1 MVWVWELSLISTAMK
16 SIPSAT
22 SRLHLFLPLAA
33 LIVLGTATSQAA
45 ARAGGGLQVFY
56 DFQSASG
63 PVVKDTSGAGEPINL
78 RITKPEA
85 VKRSKGSLEFR
96 DAAMARSAK
105 PATRLIEAIRRS
117 GEITIEA
124 WVRPASA
131 NQKGPARIVTLSR
144 NGNERNFTLGQEGDL
159 YDVRLRTLGTSGN
172 GIPSVS
178 SPRRSL
184 KPRLTHVVYTR
195 DRSGRTRIYLDGKK
209 VKESRVGGGTDNWHG
224 QFRLGLGNE
233 ISGDRQWKGTFH
245 LIAIYS
251 RDLQEREVIQNF
263 KAGVSAKAGPR
274 LANGEVSAEAH
285 FFNTKIAPLLSKHC
299 LECHDASVRKGKLDL
314 AHKTAALAW
323 DDGSLLKPG
332 KHADSV
338 LWQVVESNDMP
349 EDRDPLS
356 AEEKALLK
364 KWIDS
369 GAKWTLNFID
379 PATYAHGS
387 GQAHQN
393 WLRRLTNSEY
403 IRTVKA
409 TTGVDI
415 AKDARR
421 LLPREL
427 RADGF
432 SNTAYNLNVDL
443 KHVEAYAQLAGI
455 VVERM
460 DVPKFAKRFHS
471 SRRLIDKDN
480 RALIERMGRWL
491 LRGPLEEHEIVAYRG
506 ISTGV
511 AAAGGNFEEATRFVV
526 EAMLQSP
533 RFIYRMETQK
543 GDGGVW
549 PVSGHELANRMSYT
563 VWGAPPDKELM
574 QAADN
579 GELFAEENQ
588 AAHLKRMLADPRA
601 IDRSMEFAAE
611 WLNLN
616 RLSNLRPNRKKFPN
630 WDPELADDMR
640 RETLAFFKD
649 VVWNQKRPMADLFNA
664 QVAWLTPRLARHYGV
679 SPKGEGTEPV
689 RHDVSKVPGRGGI
702 LTQGSVL
709 TVGGDEASMVTRGLF
724 VLHDVLRGVVQ
735 DPPPGLDVTPVPT
748 KPGLS
753 QRKIAEDR
761 IQNKSCGGCHA
772 KFEPLAFALEK
783 FDGLGSWHE
792 NDEHGNKLREDG
804 NILMPGAAKAI
815 DYQTTAQFMDYLA
828 SSDRVSQS
836 IAWKLAQFALG
847 RPLGP
852 EDAPALDEIHRE
864 SKKRGG
870 TYHALISAI
879 IQSDLVQTTRT
890 EKDG

>member
-1 MVWVWELSLISTAMK
+1 MK
-16 SIPSAT
+16 PT
-22 SRLHLFLPLAA
+22 SLFLA
-33 LIVLGTATSQAA
+33 LFAVGIATSQAA
-45 ARAGGGLQVFY
+45 TRVGGGLQAFY
-56 DFQSASG
+56 DFQHASG
-63 PVVKDTSGAGEPINL
+63 DLVKDTSDAGEPIHL
-78 RITKPEA
+78 RITKPHA
-85 VKRSKGSLEFR
+85 VKRSKGSLEIR
-96 DAAMARSAK
+96 GASMARTSK
-105 PATRLIEAIRRS
+105 PPTRLIEAIRRS
-117 GEITIEA
+117 GEITVEA
-124 WVRPASA
+124 WLRPANV

-144 NGNERNFTLGQEGDL
+144 NGNERNFTLGQDGNK
-159 YDVRLRTLGTSGN
+159 YDFRLRTLGTSGN

-178 SPRRSL
+178 SPGGSL

-195 DRSGRTRIYLDGKK
+195 DRSGRARIHLDGKK
-209 VKESRVGGGTDNWHG
+209 VKEGRIGGGTDNWHG

-233 ISGDRQWKGTFH
+233 ISGDRQWRGAYH
-245 LIAIYS
+245 MVAIYS
-251 RDLQEREVIQNF
+251 RALQEREVLQNF
-263 KAGVSAKAGPR
+263 KAGVSAKSGPR
-274 LANGEVSAEAH
+274 LAQGDVSAEER
-285 FFNTKIAPLLSKHC
+285 FFNTQIAPLLSKRC
-299 LECHDASVRKGKLDL
+299 LECHDASNRKGKLDL
-314 AHKTAALAW
+314 AHKAAALAW
-323 DDGSLLKPG
+323 DGGALLKPG
-332 KHADSV
+332 KHAESV
-338 LWQVVESNDMP
+338 LWQVVESDDMP

-364 KWIDS
+364 QWIDS
-369 GAKWTLNFID
+369 GAKWTLDFID

-409 TTGVDI
+409 ATGVDI
-415 AKDARR
+415 SREAGE
-421 LLPREL
+421 LLPKEL

-455 VVERM
+455 IAERM
-460 DVPKFAKRFHS
+460 DIPKFAKQFHS
-471 SRRLIDKDN
+471 SRKLIDKDN

-506 ISTGV
+506 ISTTV
-511 AAAGGNFEEATRFVV
+511 AATGGGFEEATRFVV

-549 PVSGHELANRMSYT
+549 PVGGHELANRMSYII
-563 VWGAPPDKELM
+563 WGAPPDKELM

-579 GELFAEENQ
+579 GDLFAAETLEAQ
-588 AAHLKRMLADPRA
+588 LKRMLADPRA
-601 IDRSMEFAAE
+601 IDRSLEFAAE

-616 RLSNLRPNRKKFPN
+616 RLSNLRPNQRKFPN
-630 WDPELADDMR
+630 WKPELAEDMR
-640 RETLAFFKD
+640 RETLAFYKD
-649 VVWNQKRPMADLFNA
+649 VVWEQKRPMADLFNA
-664 QVAWLTPRLARHYGV
+664 QIAWLTPRLARHYGV
-679 SPKGEGTEPV
+679 APNGSGTQLV
-689 RHDVSKVPGRGGI
+689 RYDVSKNPGRGGI

-724 VLHDVLRGVVQ
+724 VMHDVLRGVVK

-804 NILMPGAAKAI
+804 NILIPGAAKAI
-815 DYQTTAQFMDYLA
+815 DYQTTAEFMDYLA
-828 SSDRVSQS
+828 GSDRVRQS

-864 SKKRGG
+864 SKKNGG
-870 TYHALISAI
+870 TYPALISAI
-879 IQSDLVQTTRT
+879 IKSDLVQTTRT